1 MIKILIT
8 GAGSLIGQGIIKTI
22 EKMNGS
28 YSIFGADYFNDAV
41 GLYWTKKSF
50 ILPDILKKESNI
62 KIWEKKI
69 LKIIKENKINI
80 VIPGLDFE
88 LKLFADLKKKIE
100 TSSSCKVIV
109 SNREIINTFHDK
121 WLTVNYLKK
130 NKFPYPNSTL
140 ISGLKKFLKKNK
152 FPLIVKP
159 RVGSTSRNVFLVH
172 NSKELKKALKYCPN
186 PIVQEYLFK
195 NNNEYTCGT
204 ISHNQKTIS
213 SIVLKRKLK
222 QGNTIKATYE
232 NNSKTKKINNYLIQL
247 SNKIKPLGPLN
258 FQLCLKKG
266 IPVIFEVNPRFS
278 GTTPLR
284 NIFGVNEV
292 DTIIRAIMNKPNIVK
307 KNFKCGTIIR
317 YFENYFIKKEK
328 SFL

>member
-1 MIKILIT
+1 MTKILIT

-22 EKMNGS
+22 EKVSSS
-28 YSIFGADYFNDAV
+28 YVVFGADYFNDAV
-41 GLYWTKKSF
+41 GLYWVKKSY
-50 ILPDILKKESNI
+50 ILPDILKKKSNI

-69 LKIIKENKINI
+69 LKIIIENKINI

-100 TSSSCKVIV
+100 SLSKCKIIV
-109 SNREIINTFHDK
+109 SNKEIINTFHDK
-121 WLTVNYLKK
+121 WLTVDYLKK

-140 ISGLKKFLKKNK
+140 ISGLKKFLRKNK

-159 RVGSTSRNVFLVH
+159 RIGSTSRNVFLVH
-172 NSKELKKALKYCPN
+172 NTQELKKALKYCPN
-186 PIVQEYLFK
+186 PIIQEYLFK
-195 NNNEYTCGT
+195 DNNEYTCGT

-232 NNSKTKKINNYLIQL
+232 NNSKTEKINKYLIEL

-292 DTIIRAIMNKPNIVK
+292 DIIIKAVMNKPYKVR
-307 KNFKCGTIIR
+307 KNFKNGTIIR
-317 YFENYFIKKEK
+317 YFENYFVKKEK